1 MKYVVVTGASTGIG
15 RSCVK
20 VLCEKG
26 FHVFGSVRKQADA
39 NSLSA
44 EFGDKVTPLIFDTT
58 DEVAV
63 KAGAAKVKDI
73 IGEGTLAGL
82 VNNAGIAVTGP
93 LMHIP
98 LDELRHQMEVNTI
111 APVIVTQAFLPL
123 LGAVSPAVETPG
135 RIINMSSLA
144 GVTAMPFVGPYAA
157 SKHALEAIS
166 GSLRKE
172 LMIYGIDVIIIGPGA
187 VATPIWDKAE
197 EVDLSQYDQTVF
209 KKALS
214 KMAKAM
220 SALGQKGIEVE
231 KVGELVLHTLS
242 TDKPKVRYAIVPNRL
257 RDWIIP
263 QNLPHRLIDKIIA
276 AKLGLKK
283 LRQ

>member
-1 MKYVVVTGASTGIG
+1 MKYVVVTGASTGLG
-15 RSCVK
+15 RSSVK
-20 VLCEKG
+20 VLSDKG

-39 NSLSA
+39 DGLSA
-44 EFGDKVTPLIFDTT
+44 EFGDKVTSLIFDTT
-58 DEVAV
+58 DEAAV

-73 IGEGTLAGL
+73 IGDATLSGL

-98 LDELRHQMEVNTI
+98 MDELRHQMEVNTI

-123 LGAVSPAVETPG
+123 LGAVNPPVQNPG
-135 RIINMSSLA
+135 RIINISSLA

-172 LMIYGIDVIIIGPGA
+172 LMMYGIDVIIIGPGA

-209 KKALS
+209 KQALG
-214 KMAKAM
+214 KMAKLM
-220 SALGQKGIEVE
+220 SALGQEGIAVD
-231 KVGELVLHTLS
+231 KVGELVHHTL
-242 TDKPKVRYAIVPNRL
+242 TTAKPKVRYAIVPNRL

-276 AKLGLKK
+276 AKLGLQR
-283 LRQ
+283 LGR

>member
-15 RSCVK
+15 RSSVK

-39 NSLSA
+39 DSLSL

-58 DEVAV
+58 DEAAV
-63 KAGAAKVKDI
+63 KAAAAKVKAI
-73 IGEGTLAGL
+73 IGDTTLSGL
-82 VNNAGIAVTGP
+82 VNNAGIAVSGP

-98 LDELRHQMEVNTI
+98 IDELRHQLEVNTI
-111 APVIVTQAFLPL
+111 APVIVSQAFLPL
-123 LGAVSPAVETPG
+123 LGAVNPPVQNPG
-135 RIINMSSLA
+135 RIINISSVA

-166 GSLRKE
+166 GSMRRE
-172 LMIYGIDVIIIGPGA
+172 LMLYGIDVIIIGPGS

-197 EVDLSQYDQTVF
+197 QVDVSQYDQSDF
-209 KKALS
+209 KQALG

-220 SALGQKGIEVE
+220 SDLGAKGIAVE
-231 KVGELVLHTLS
+231 KVGELVHHTL
-242 TDKPKVRYAIVPNRL
+242 TTAKPKVRYAIVPNRL
-257 RDWIIP
+257 LDWIIP
-263 QNLPHRLIDKIIA
+263 QNLPQRLLDKIIGG
-276 AKLGLKK
+276 KLGLKK
-283 LRQ
+283 